1 MKSNYKPIGKYIQ
14 RVEHRNRDLKVTR
27 LLGLSMTKEFRET
40 IANIVGT
47 DMSVYRVIEKNQF
60 ACDFLSTIRNGEKI
74 TCCFK
79 IR

>member
-40 IANIVGT
+40 
-47 DMSVYRVIEKNQF
+47 
-60 ACDFLSTIRNGEKI
+60 
-74 TCCFK
+74 TCK
-79 IR
+79 HSWH